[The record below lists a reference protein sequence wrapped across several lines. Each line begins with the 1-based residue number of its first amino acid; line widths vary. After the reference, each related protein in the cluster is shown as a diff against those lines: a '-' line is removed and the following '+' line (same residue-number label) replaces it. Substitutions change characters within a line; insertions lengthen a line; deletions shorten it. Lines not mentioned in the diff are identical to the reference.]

1 MTSVAACTTPGSSA
15 RAASRAS
22 AFSVVITRSPSATSS
37 AGAASRFT
45 AVEITPRP
53 IGLVSTSASPARA
66 LRLREHAVGV
76 DGADDGEA
84 VLRFGVVDGMTAADQ
99 RARGAHH
106 VGAAVEH
113 AREQLERQPLAR
125 PGDEVE
131 REQRRAAHR
140 VHVGER
146 VGGGDA
152 APVVGVVDDRREE
165 VGGHDDREV
174 VAQAVHR
181 GVVRGVEP
189 DEQVGVLRRVAEA
202 AHEAEHGAQ
211 VGGGELAGAAGAV

>member
-1 MTSVAACTTPGSSA
+1 
-15 RAASRAS
+15 
-22 AFSVVITRSPSATSS
+22 
-37 AGAASRFT
+37 
-45 AVEITPRP
+45 
-53 IGLVSTSASPARA
+53 
-66 LRLREHAVGV
+66 
-76 DGADDGEA
+76 
-84 VLRFGVVDGMTAADQ
+84 MTAADQ

-106 VGAAVEH
+106 VVPAVEH
-113 AREQLERQPLAR
+113 ARQQLERQPLAR

-131 REQRRAAHR
+131 REQRRTPHR

-189 DEQVGVLRRVAEA
+189 DEQVGVLRRVAQA

-211 VGGGELAGAAGAV
+211 IGGGELAGAAGAV